1 MAATII
7 AGVDG
12 SPGSL
17 AALRWA
23 IEEATLRSATVDAVM
38 TWQMPTYAYTG
49 MAVMPPVADLEESA
63 AAALDDAIA
72 TETADL
78 AGDAAEVEIRPV
90 VVEGPTAAVLIE
102 RSADAELLVVGSRGY
117 GGFRGLLLGSVSHQ
131 CASHAHCPVVVV
143 PFRDDD

>member
-49 MAVMPPVADLEESA
+49 MAVMPPVADLGESA

-72 TETADL
+72 TETADI

-102 RSADAELLVVGSRGY
+102 RSASADLLVVGSRGY